1 MNNTQTPAPEKI
13 AIPLPKVHRRDNA
26 FLTLILLF
34 SCLTANGIYA
44 GGMQLGFSIGVLA
57 LLVTALLYLR
67 KNMRMTPLGILC
79 LVSTF
84 VVTVSFA
91 VHESTAFASFKFVFL
106 FLALSLFA
114 VSACGIKAPSLD
126 DFRALLSPLYL
137 FFGGSCSG
145 IPVTVGALAE
155 NGGNKLKKLGKV
167 LLALGISLPLLT
179 VLTVLLTYADQ
190 AFEGFMDSI
199 DLNLGELTYTLF
211 FGCVTALFLFSLL
224 FVIRKD
230 RVKLHASPRKPY
242 LAAFD
247 ALSINTVLA
256 AVSLLYLV
264 FLVTQ
269 LSYLIGGFAGLL
281 PVDYTYADYAR
292 RGFFEICIISA
303 LNLGM
308 LLTAELF
315 VKRDAK
321 EKLPASTR
329 GFSVFISTF
338 SLFLIAAAIAKML
351 LYIRSYGLTFL
362 RLGTSLFM
370 LLLFVI
376 FTTMILKNFI
386 QGFKTMRVI
395 LAAACILMTVT
406 AAVEPYNII
415 AGYNLYAYQSGMHD
429 AYELDTNYLAYNCG
443 GYGVH
448 ALIELTKDENDDV
461 VRRAKERLENM
472 HNGYYYRTDANHDW
486 REASLARLQAREALA
501 KYYTK

>member
-1 MNNTQTPAPEKI
+1 MNNTQTTTPEKA
-13 AIPLPKVHRRDNA
+13 AIPLPEVQRRDNV
-26 FLTLILLF
+26 FLTLTLLF
-34 SCLTANGIYA
+34 SCLLANGIYA
-44 GGMQLGFSIGVLA
+44 GGMQLGFAVGVLA

-67 KNMRMTPLGILC
+67 KNMRVTPLGILC
-79 LVSTF
+79 LVSAF
-84 VVTVSFA
+84 AVTVSFA
-91 VHESTAFASFKFVFL
+91 VHENTAFASFKFLFL

-114 VSACGIKAPSLD
+114 VSAYGIKAPSLD
-126 DFRALLSPLYL
+126 DFRALLSPFYL
-137 FFGGSCSG
+137 FVGGSCSG
-145 IPVTVGALAE
+145 IPVTTGALAAS
-155 NGGNKLKKLGKV
+155 GGSKLKKVGKV
-167 LLALGISLPLLT
+167 LLALGISLPLLA
-179 VLTVLLTYADQ
+179 VLTILLTYADQ
-190 AFEGFMDSI
+190 AFEGFMASI
-199 DLNLGELTYTLF
+199 DFDFGELTYTLF

-256 AVSLLYLV
+256 AVSVLYLV

-281 PVDYTYADYAR
+281 PEDYTYADYAR

-321 EKLPASTR
+321 EKLPVFTR
-329 GFSVFISTF
+329 SFGVFISGF

-351 LYIRSYGLTFL
+351 MYIRSYGLTFL

-376 FTTMILKNFI
+376 FTAMILKTFV

-395 LAAACILMTVT
+395 LAAACVLMTVT
-406 AAVEPYNII
+406 AAVEPFNVI
-415 AGYNLYAYQSGMHD
+415 ASYNLYAYQSGMHD
-429 AYELDTNYLAYNCG
+429 AYELDTNYLAYECG
-443 GYGVH
+443 AYGVH
-448 ALIELTKDENDDV
+448 ALIELAEDKNAYV
-461 VRRAKERLENM
+461 ANRAEEKLDNM
-472 HNGYYYRTDANHDW
+472 HNRYYYRIDTNDL
-486 REASLARLQAREALA
+486 RELSLARLQARAA
-501 KYYTK
+501 MKAYYTE